1 MRQLPYGEDIHFN
14 LTGRELEDLFKS
26 FDWKEAAYDPLH
38 DTIEATTE
46 QEKDDLA
53 RMETLLVEWENLYNR
68 NPEAAL
74 QLACTYWEGHPMETY
89 KNDFITSVNKL
100 PMNENNLAYL
110 EKQLTNLGFGDH
122 MNAEMKKHIESERSE
137 FNVQHTFNY
146 GGKDMLVD
154 LAFKRGEQNEMY
166 FFNSFRATMKDD
178 PNLSQTFRLNKG
190 NSITSKEA
198 FNLLQGRAVYKHGLE
213 NKEGEKYNAW
223 VQLDVKGDKD
233 LNQNFKMERYHDN
246 YGYDLQKSL
255 GQLILKPMNEKETE
269 DLHKSLLKGNVQSV
283 TFLKDGEE
291 VKGFIQANPK
301 DKTIEIYD
309 GHMKPLSK
317 EVKKDFIDHNPGK
330 EKDQKQEVKASAAD
344 DSENG
349 ELKKKRTRKKGNGI
363 KA

>member
-1 MRQLPYGEDIHFN
+1 MTIPQNILDGFDMKGIQERMHKADWYYEYSDDRWVWDRGQQEIGKIKYDLSKLCEIQG
-14 LTGRELEDLFKS
+14 GREVANALWSAYVPEHSISKPDFLKI
-26 FDWKEAAYDPLH
+26 KE
-38 DTIEATTE
+38 
-46 QEKDDLA
+46 
-53 RMETLLVEWENLYNR
+53 N
-68 NPEAAL
+68 
-74 QLACTYWEGHPMETY
+74 
-89 KNDFITSVNKL
+89 S
-100 PMNENNLAYL
+100 MNENNLAYL

-122 MNAEMKKHIESERSE
+122 MNADMKKHIESERSE
-137 FNVQHTFNY
+137 FNLQHTFNY

-178 PNLSQTFRLNKG
+178 PNMSQTFRLNKG

-198 FNLLQGRAVYKHGLE
+198 FNLLQGRAVYKQGLE

-223 VQLDVKGDKD
+223 VQLDTKDDKD
-233 LNQNFKMERYHDN
+233 LNQNFKMDRYHDN
-246 YGYDLQKSL
+246 YGYDLTKAMNE
-255 GQLILKPMNEKETE
+255 LILKPMSVDE
-269 DLHKSLLKGNVQSV
+269 DNKLHASLLKGNVQSV

-291 VKGFIQANPK
+291 VKGFIESNPK
-301 DKTIEIYD
+301 DKTINVYD

-317 EVKKDFIDHNPGK
+317 EAKQDFLDHDPK
-330 EKDQKQEVKASAAD
+330 AKEVKATPAE